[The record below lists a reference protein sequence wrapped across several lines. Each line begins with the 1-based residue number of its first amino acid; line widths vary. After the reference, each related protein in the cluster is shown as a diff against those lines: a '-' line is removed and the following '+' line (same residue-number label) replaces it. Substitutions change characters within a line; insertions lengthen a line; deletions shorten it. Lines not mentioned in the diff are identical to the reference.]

1 MKTRYYDPETG
12 RFISPDSPKYLAPE
26 ILNGLNLYAY
36 CGNNPVMNGVYN
48 GFNLD
53 KKTKTRDVWAI
64 STKDGKFKVGVE
76 GGLLGFSISIDF
88 KEVYGLLFGD

>member
-1 MKTRYYDPETG
+1 
-12 RFISPDSPKYLAPE
+12 
-26 ILNGLNLYAY
+26 
-36 CGNNPVMNGVYN
+36 MNGVYN